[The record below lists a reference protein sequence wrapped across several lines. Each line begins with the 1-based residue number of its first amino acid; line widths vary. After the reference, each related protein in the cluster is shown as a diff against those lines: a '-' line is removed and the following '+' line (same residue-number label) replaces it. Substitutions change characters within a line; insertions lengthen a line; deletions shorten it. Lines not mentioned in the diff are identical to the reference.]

1 MCADARLCAFILL
14 VDGESSEK
22 KRRNPRPLFQWAE
35 MPFWTHKY
43 KSLQFCSIYKFTVS
57 SLSFCFSLSTIQ
69 PTIFLYPMPCMYFP
83 FPFPCLQIDRD
94 SVSIATERK
103 KINKENMIETNI
115 RNIGSIERQGKLCD
129 FWHNYFFFSLASNFA
144 FHRSLG
150 ILRKKIHTIFYS
162 VSIRKLDLWQDINV
176 LDSMQSVI
184 LVWVISMKCNT

>member
-1 MCADARLCAFILL
+1 
-14 VDGESSEK
+14 
-22 KRRNPRPLFQWAE
+22 
-35 MPFWTHKY
+35 
-43 KSLQFCSIYKFTVS
+43 
-57 SLSFCFSLSTIQ
+57 
-69 PTIFLYPMPCMYFP
+69 MPCMYFP

-129 FWHNYFFFSLASNFA
+129 FIRGYIFISFLHYCEIWHNYFFFSLASNFA